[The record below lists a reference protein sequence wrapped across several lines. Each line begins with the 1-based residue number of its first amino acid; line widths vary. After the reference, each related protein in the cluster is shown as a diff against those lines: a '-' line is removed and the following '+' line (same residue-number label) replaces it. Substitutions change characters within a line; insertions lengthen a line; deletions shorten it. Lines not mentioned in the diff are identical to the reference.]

1 MNFVRCHNLLS
12 SSISSPTPTA
22 TARRKLSQ
30 SGAVLFVLLTIVFAA
45 AVPARADSLCATGT
59 VTSIL
64 STSCTIGDKTFVF
77 GPNAW
82 TGNMLSN
89 NVIFTPDASNPNSPG
104 FTLSAVFSLTGG
116 STLVLSTEELD
127 YGVAI
132 TNPAS
137 GAVIIGT
144 TGTETGAFV
153 SWANANPTTTL
164 DALAYSNITNGSSCS
179 DSSQVGIF
187 GLNGSVAF
195 NTPSDTEDHFP
206 SNGCTS
212 TTAAIGMA
220 QIFLAA
226 QDGTVSLSTAGYYV
240 DETAPSTVV
249 PTPEPEALLLVGS
262 GMLGLATLHH
272 RRRHGAS
279 PAQEETA

>member
-1 MNFVRCHNLLS
+1 MNLVRHRRLVS
-12 SSISSPTPTA
+12 SSISSPAPTA
-22 TARRKLSQ
+22 TAPRKRSR
-30 SGAVLFVLLTIVFAA
+30 SGAVLFLLLTIVFAA

-64 STSCTIGDKTFVF
+64 SSSCTIGDKTFVF

-82 TGNMLSN
+82 TGNVLSN

-104 FTLSAVFSLTGG
+104 FTLSAAFSLTAG
-116 STLVLSTEELD
+116 SALVLSTDELD

-132 TNPAS
+132 TNPVS
-137 GAVIIGT
+137 GAFIIGT
-144 TGTETGAFV
+144 TGTQTGASV

-164 DALAYSNITNGSSCS
+164 DALAYSNITNGASCS
-179 DSSQVGIF
+179 DLTQVGIF
-187 GLNGSVAF
+187 APGGSVAF
-195 NTPSDTEDHFP
+195 NTPSETEDNFP
-206 SNGCTS
+206 SDGCTS

-240 DETAPSTVV
+240 DEAAPSTVT
-249 PTPEPEALLLVGS
+249 PTPEPETLLLVGS
-262 GMLGLATLHH
+262 GVLGLGMLHY

>member
-1 MNFVRCHNLLS
+1 MNLVRHRHLLS
-12 SSISSPTPTA
+12 SSIFSPTA
-22 TARRKLSQ
+22 TAPRKQRQ

-45 AVPARADSLCATGT
+45 ALPSRADSLCATGT
-59 VTSIL
+59 VSSIL
-64 STSCTIGDKTFVF
+64 SSSCTIGDKTFVF

-82 TGNMLSN
+82 TGNMLSS

-104 FTLSAVFSLTGG
+104 FTLSAAFSLTAG
-116 STLVLSTEELD
+116 SALVLSTDELD

-144 TGTETGAFV
+144 TGTETGASV

-179 DSSQVGIF
+179 DLTQVGIF
-187 GLNGSVAF
+187 APGGSVAF
-195 NTPSDTEDHFP
+195 NTPSQTEDNFP
-206 SNGCTS
+206 SDGCTS

-240 DETAPSTVV
+240 DEVAPSTVA
-249 PTPEPEALLLVGS
+249 PTPEPETLLLVGS
-262 GMLGLATLHH
+262 GVLGLGMLHY

-279 PAQEETA
+279 PAQEETV

>member
-1 MNFVRCHNLLS
+1 MNLVRHRHLHS
-12 SSISSPTPTA
+12 SSIFSPTA
-22 TARRKLSQ
+22 TAPRKQRQ

-45 AVPARADSLCATGT
+45 AVPSRADSLCATGT
-59 VTSIL
+59 VSSIL
-64 STSCTIGDKTFVF
+64 SSSCTIGDKTFVF

-82 TGNMLSN
+82 TGNMLSS

-104 FTLSAVFSLTGG
+104 FTLSAAFSLTAG
-116 STLVLSTEELD
+116 SALVLSTDELD

-144 TGTETGAFV
+144 TGTETGASV

-179 DSSQVGIF
+179 DLTQVGIF
-187 GLNGSVAF
+187 APGGSVAF
-195 NTPSDTEDHFP
+195 NTPSETEDNFP
-206 SNGCTS
+206 SDGCTS

-226 QDGTVSLSTAGYYV
+226 QDGTVSLSTTGYYV
-240 DETAPSTVV
+240 DEVAPSTVA
-249 PTPEPEALLLVGS
+249 PTPEPETLLLVGS
-262 GMLGLATLHH
+262 GVLGLGMLHY

>member
-1 MNFVRCHNLLS
+1 MNFVRRHILLS
-12 SSISSPTPTA
+12 SSLCSPTPGA
-22 TARRKLSQ
+22 AAARKLGQ
-30 SGAVLFVLLTIVFAA
+30 SGAVFFVLLTIVFAA
-45 AVPARADSLCATGT
+45 AVSARADSLCATGT

-64 STSCTIGDKTFVF
+64 SSSCTIGDKTFVF

-82 TGNMLSN
+82 TGNVLSGD
-89 NVIFTPDASNPNSPG
+89 VIFTPDASNPNRPG
-104 FTLSAVFSLTGG
+104 FTLSGVFSLTGG
-116 STLVLSTEELD
+116 STLVLSTDELD

-144 TGTETGAFV
+144 TGTQTGASV
-153 SWANANPTTTL
+153 SWASANPTTTL
-164 DALAYSNITNGSSCS
+164 DALAYSNITNGSACS
-179 DSSQVGIF
+179 DSTQVGIF

-195 NTPSDTEDHFP
+195 DTPSETEDNFP
-206 SNGCTS
+206 SDGCTS

-226 QDGTVSLSTAGYYV
+226 QDGTVSLSTTGYYV
-240 DETAPSTVV
+240 DEAAPSIVA
-249 PTPEPEALLLVGS
+249 PTPEPKTLLLVGS
-262 GMLGLATLHH
+262 GVLGLGMLHY